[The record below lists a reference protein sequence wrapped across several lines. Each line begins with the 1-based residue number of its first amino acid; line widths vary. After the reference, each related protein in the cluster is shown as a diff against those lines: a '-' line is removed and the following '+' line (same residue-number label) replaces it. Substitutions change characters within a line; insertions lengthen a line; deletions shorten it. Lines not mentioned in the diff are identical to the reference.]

1 MAESEA
7 RSVRAE
13 VQAWLAAEWDEDQP
27 LREWRERLADSGW
40 GCPTWPRAWFGR
52 GLDRA
57 QAAIVD
63 EEFARVGAVGTATG
77 AAMTLAAPT
86 ILEHGPDDLRARL
99 LRPILTG
106 EDRWCQ
112 LFSEP
117 GNGSDLAGLAT
128 RAERDG
134 DEWVVNGQKVWTTGA
149 AKAAYGMLLARTD
162 WDVPKHRG
170 ITYFALPMNQP
181 GVEVRP
187 LRQMNGYAS
196 FNEVFLTDARVP
208 HANIVGAVGEGWR
221 AAITTLAHE
230 RGLPTANMFGAP
242 EAVDAGGRTRQE
254 AAAEAAD
261 YFKTYI
267 WYPQRAGRPDLVV
280 SQAKGRVDPVLRQ
293 HVAAVAALERAARWT
308 ATRNRQARV
317 DGRPPGAE
325 GSMGK
330 LLGSDIARMSARV
343 HAEIA
348 GADALLA
355 GPDSLLGGT
364 IAEILVSVPGQS
376 IAGGTDQIQRNII
389 GERGLGLPKEPQ
401 VDVDVPFREV
411 RTNLRRD

>member
-27 LREWRERLADSGW
+27 LRAWRERLADSGW
-40 GCPTWPRAWFGR
+40 GCPTWPLAWFGR

-57 QAAIVD
+57 LAAIVD

-99 LRPILTG
+99 LRPIVTG
-106 EDRWCQ
+106 QDRWCQ

-170 ITYFALPMNQP
+170 ITYFALPMDQS

-230 RGLPTANMFGAP
+230 RGLPSVNQFGAP
-242 EAVDAGGRTRQE
+242 ETVGGGRTRRE
-254 AAAEAAD
+254 AAEEAAD
-261 YFKTYI
+261 YFATYV

-280 SQAKGRVDPVLRQ
+280 SQAKGRADPVLRQ
-293 HVAAVAALERAARWT
+293 HVAEVAALERAARWT

-317 DGRPPGAE
+317 EGRPPGAE

-330 LLGSDIARMSARV
+330 LLGSEIARMSARV
-343 HAEIA
+343 HAELA

-355 GPDSLLGGT
+355 GPGFG
-364 IAEILVSVPGQS
+364 A
-376 IAGGTDQIQRNII
+376 
-389 GERGLGLPKEPQ
+389 RG
-401 VDVDVPFREV
+401 DD
-411 RTNLRRD
+411 RRDPRVGTGPVDSRRHRPDSAQHHRRARPRSPEGAPGRRRRAVPRGPHERARP